1 MSLFDNIKAYL
12 AAPAHAVNT
21 NYHIMAL
28 ALAVSVYLILVILQP
43 FGINEGPAEKY
54 FYLLVFLVI
63 TYVGSVIPT
72 AIMHRIYKTEVE
84 EGRFSNGKNITAYL
98 LSVLLIMIGN
108 FWYFKFLNPDIPA
121 LSMLWAAIWQ
131 TIIISILLLGVY
143 FAFNNVQLRR
153 ELERIQQINARLSQK
168 TTQQHEPA
176 PESTPNVETQNFA
189 SLQPAA
195 TSAAPKNPDSSID
208 PATLLYIESD
218 KNYCKITTAAGTSV
232 LRSTLTT
239 LENQLT
245 PCGHVIR
252 CHRAFLVNMQSVE
265 GILGSSSAGYKLKI
279 KDCDATVPVSRT
291 YIVEV
296 LGYFEG

>member
-1 MSLFDNIKAYL
+1 MTLLPKIKAYL

-43 FGINEGPAEKY
+43 FGINDGPNEKY
-54 FYLLVFLVI
+54 FYLLGFLAI

-153 ELERIQQINARLSQK
+153 ELECIQQINARLSQK
-168 TTQQHEPA
+168 TTMQQPA
-176 PESTPNVETQNFA
+176 PESTPQPISA
-189 SLQPAA
+189 PAA
-195 TSAAPKNPDSSID
+195 TPAAPKNTDLPID
-208 PATLLYIESD
+208 PDTLLYIESD

-239 LENQLT
+239 LENQLK

-291 YIVEV
+291 YIAEV

>member
-43 FGINEGPAEKY
+43 FGINDGPAEKY
-54 FYLLVFLVI
+54 FYLLGFLAI

-168 TTQQHEPA
+168 TTTQQHEPA
-176 PESTPNVETQNFA
+176 P
-189 SLQPAA
+189 
-195 TSAAPKNPDSSID
+195 KNLDYPID

-218 KNYCKITTAAGTSV
+218 KNYCKITTIAGTSV

-239 LENQLT
+239 LENQLK

-291 YIVEV
+291 YIAEV